1 MPNNVICIHLY
12 TTCIIYFSVKAAKDE
27 SPLLRG
33 PAHADAKRAELS
45 ISQPTFNFR
54 YNRGTPKLLKFVE
67 YEKSPL
73 KQRVFF
79 INGATRPV
87 SRVLS

>member
-1 MPNNVICIHLY
+1 MPNNLICIHLY

-45 ISQPTFNFR
+45 ISQPMNTEGRLNLILDITVVHQNF
-54 YNRGTPKLLKFVE
+54 
-67 YEKSPL
+67 
-73 KQRVFF
+73 
-79 INGATRPV
+79 
-87 SRVLS
+87 